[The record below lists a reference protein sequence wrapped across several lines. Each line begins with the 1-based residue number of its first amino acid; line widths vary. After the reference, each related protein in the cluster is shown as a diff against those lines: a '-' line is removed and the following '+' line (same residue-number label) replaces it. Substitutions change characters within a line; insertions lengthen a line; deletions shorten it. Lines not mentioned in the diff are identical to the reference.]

1 MAVYRLNDFSSSMDV
16 KQEEKVYVE
25 AEEEEA
31 AATNNPS
38 RLNLWRQKK
47 FFFKQELSTR
57 QTLRH
62 KILFMFQ

>member
-1 MAVYRLNDFSSSMDV
+1 MDV

-31 AATNNPS
+31 AATNNLS